1 MSGLLSKA
9 NATEEKAE
17 TEVKT
22 SEPVSITPAVHEG
35 GGPDIPTMLKTGG
48 WIIIVIGGLLSLQG
62 GSWGRI

>member
-35 GGPDIPTMLKTGG
+35 GEWTTK
-48 WIIIVIGGLLSLQG
+48 QG
-62 GSWGRI
+62 